1 MNIICK
7 CQQRKHPRPCYNFHT
22 SLVRLKRVGT
32 ESSDFDYAFR
42 IFRDHTEIPG
52 KLKEEKYSEPKR
64 EKKKQRNKHF
74 APLCDSFSF
83 TLPVHHEFESKKI
96 TREYVRNNVQH

>member
-64 EKKKQRNKHF
+64 EKKKTKKQTLCT
-74 APLCDSFSF
+74 PL
-83 TLPVHHEFESKKI
+83 
-96 TREYVRNNVQH
+96 R